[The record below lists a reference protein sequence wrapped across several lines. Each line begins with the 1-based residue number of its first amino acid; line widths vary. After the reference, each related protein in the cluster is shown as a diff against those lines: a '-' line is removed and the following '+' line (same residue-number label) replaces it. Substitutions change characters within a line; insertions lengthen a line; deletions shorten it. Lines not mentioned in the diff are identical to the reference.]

1 MNISVQDII
10 TGLSGIKLGLDKLM
24 KGRKKRVITRENV
37 EKYIPEPI
45 KKRVAPKKS
54 RNIISA
60 KLLSILAIGLGV
72 AGAAAAGLGAAKVVK
87 NRLTKKAVI
96 LVGDG
101 GKKSL
106 SQGAQGFNG
115 YLLKYTDMDGLEDM
129 IDTLAGN
136 GFTELV
142 IVPMTVINGYE
153 IDKIKAI
160 TVQKREFFDKISY
173 APALLTSSSDY
184 EHIAKMLISYAK
196 DADED
201 TAVVYVGKGT
211 THHANSSYIALN
223 ERLRQ
228 MGSGNIFVGTASSY
242 PDIDKVESDIEAAHY
257 QNVVLCPLEM
267 TVDEELNDSIAGEEN
282 SWYSRLVEDGYNC
295 GCYMKGLCA
304 YKGVRE
310 LVVEHTKSAM

>member
-1 MNISVQDII
+1 MIVSVKNIVS
-10 TGLSGIKLGLDKLM
+10 GLRGVKSGV
-24 KGRKKRVITRENV
+24 GRLISKKKMPVISKETV
-37 EKYIPEPI
+37 AQYIPDQI
-45 KKRVAPKKS
+45 KKRIEPEKPKHVFG
-54 RNIISA
+54 R
-60 KLLSILAIGLGV
+60 KLLSIIAVGLGV
-72 AGAAAAGLGAAKVVK
+72 AGVTAAGIGAAKIVK
-87 NRLTKKAVI
+87 NKFIKKAVI

-106 SQGAQGFNG
+106 APGAKGFNG
-115 YLLKYTDMDGLEDM
+115 YLLKYTDINGLEDM

-142 IVPMTVINGYE
+142 IVPMTVINGDE
-153 IDKIKAI
+153 IDQIKALA
-160 TVQKREFFDKISY
+160 VLKREFFDKISY

-184 EHIAKMLISYAK
+184 EQIAKTLIECTRET
-196 DADED
+196 DED

-228 MGSGNIFVGTASSY
+228 LGSRNIFVGTVSSY

-267 TVDEELNDSIAGEEN
+267 TVDEELSNQIAGEEN
-282 SWYSRLVEDGYNC
+282 SWYSRLSEDGYNC

-310 LVVEHTKSAM
+310 LVIEHTKAAM

>member
-1 MNISVQDII
+1 MNISAKDVIA
-10 TGLSGIKLGLDKLM
+10 GLNSLRSGIDKLI
-24 KGRKKRVITRENV
+24 KKHKKTLSKENIA
-37 EKYIPEPI
+37 KYMPEPI
-45 KKRVAPKKS
+45 KTRISPKQPKVVIG
-54 RNIISA
+54 RR
-60 KLLSILAIGLGV
+60 LLSIIAIGLGV
-72 AGAAAAGLGAAKVVK
+72 AGAAAAGFGAAKVVK

-106 SQGAQGFNG
+106 SQGAAGFNG

-142 IVPMTVINGYE
+142 IVPMMVINGYE
-153 IDKIKAI
+153 IDQIKSL

-173 APALLTSSSDY
+173 ANALLTSSGDY
-184 EHIAKMLISYAK
+184 EQIAKTLISYAK

-228 MGSGNIFVGTASSY
+228 LGSGNIFVGTASSY

-282 SWYSRLVEDGYNC
+282 SWYSRLSEDGYNC

-310 LVVEHTKSAM
+310 LVVEHTKAAM

>member
-1 MNISVQDII
+1 MNISVKDII
-10 TGLSGIKLGLDKLM
+10 TGISGIKLGLDKLM
-24 KGRKKRVITRENV
+24 KAKKKSTITREMV
-37 EKYIPEPI
+37 IEHIPEPI
-45 KKRVAPKKS
+45 KKRIVPEKK
-54 RNIISA
+54 RSA
-60 KLLSILAIGLGV
+60 ITSKLLSILAIGLGV
-72 AGAAAAGLGAAKVVK
+72 AGAAVAGVGAAKIVK
-87 NRLTKKAVI
+87 NRFAKKAVI

-101 GKKSL
+101 GRKSL
-106 SQGAQGFNG
+106 SQGTKGFNG

-153 IDKIKAI
+153 IDKIKAL
-160 TVQKREFFDKISY
+160 TMQKREFFNKISY
-173 APALLTSSSDY
+173 APALLTSSGDY
-184 EHIAKMLISYAK
+184 EHIAKMLMSYAA

-201 TAVVYVGKGT
+201 TAVVYVGRGT

-228 MGSGNIFVGTASSY
+228 LGSGNIFVGTASSY
-242 PDIDKVESDIEAAHY
+242 PDIDKVKSDIEAAHY

-267 TVDEELNDSIAGEEN
+267 TVDEELIDQIAGEEN
-282 SWYSRLVEDGYNC
+282 SWYSRLSEDGYNC

-304 YKGVRE
+304 YRGVRE
-310 LVVEHTKSAM
+310 LIVEHTRAVM

>member
-1 MNISVQDII
+1 MSISVKDII
-10 TGLSGIKLGLDKLM
+10 TGISGIKLGLDTLF
-24 KGRKKRVITRENV
+24 KGKKKHVITRETV

-45 KKRVAPKKS
+45 KKRVAPKKAKPTIGS
-54 RNIISA
+54 
-60 KLLSILAIGLGV
+60 KLLSMLAIGLGI
-72 AGAAAAGLGAAKVVK
+72 AGAAAAGVGAVKIVK

-101 GKKSL
+101 DRKSL
-106 SQGAQGFNG
+106 SQGAKGFNG
-115 YLLKYTDMDGLEDM
+115 YLLKYADMDGLEDM

-136 GFTELV
+136 GFSELV

-173 APALLTSSSDY
+173 APALLTSSGDY
-184 EHIAKMLISYAK
+184 EHIAKMLMSYAA

-211 THHANSSYIALN
+211 THHANASYIALN

-228 MGSGNIFVGTASSY
+228 LGSGNVFVGTASSY

-267 TVDEELNDSIAGEEN
+267 TVDEELSEQIAGEEN
-282 SWYSRLVEDGYNC
+282 SWYSRLSEDGYNC

-304 YKGVRE
+304 YRGVRE
-310 LVVEHTKSAM
+310 LVVEHTKAVM

>member
-1 MNISVQDII
+1 MSVSVKDII
-10 TGLSGIKLGLDKLM
+10 TGLSGIKLGIDKLM

-45 KKRVAPKKS
+45 KKRVAPQKKRS
-54 RNIISA
+54 TITS
-60 KLLSILAIGLGV
+60 KLLSVLAIGLGV
-72 AGAAAAGLGAAKVVK
+72 AGAAVAGIGAAKIVK
-87 NRLTKKAVI
+87 NKLTKKAVI

-101 GKKSL
+101 GKMSL
-106 SQGAQGFNG
+106 TQGATGFNG
-115 YLLKYTDMDGLEDM
+115 YLLKYADMNGLEDM

-136 GFTELV
+136 GFTELI

-153 IDKIKAI
+153 IDQIKAL

-173 APALLTSSSDY
+173 APALLTSSGDY
-184 EHIAKMLISYAK
+184 EHIAKMLMHYAK

-228 MGSGNIFVGTASSY
+228 LGSSNIFVGTALSY

-267 TVDEELNDSIAGEEN
+267 TVDEELNETIAGEEN
-282 SWYSRLVEDGYNC
+282 SWYSRLSEDGYNC

-304 YKGVRE
+304 YRGVRE
-310 LVVEHTKSAM
+310 LVVEHTKAVM